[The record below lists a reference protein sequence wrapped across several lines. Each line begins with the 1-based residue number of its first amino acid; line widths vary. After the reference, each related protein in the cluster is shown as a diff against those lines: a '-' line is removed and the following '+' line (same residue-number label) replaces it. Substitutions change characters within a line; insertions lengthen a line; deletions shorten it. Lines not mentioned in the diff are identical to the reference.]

1 MAVIKYDL
9 YNSSSASTKVF
20 MLQTCIENTTAKAWK
35 TYDLDKEN
43 S

>member
-1 MAVIKYDL
+1 MIYIIAL
-9 YNSSSASTKVF
+9 
-20 MLQTCIENTTAKAWK
+20 LQVQTFSCFRPVIENTTAKAWK